1 MLRKSAVADRA
12 GRRARLVARAE
23 LAVVSIARVEAAE
36 PLRLV
41 AFYGRGL
48 ARLSATAAVSNG
60 AYEHSRPWAAALHGH
75 PESPAGIA
83 WRSRLDDDGV
93 AIALFDRAAHK
104 VRVVRRCGLLEPES
118 ELYFRECVQR
128 YQVALA

>member
-1 MLRKSAVADRA
+1 MAW
-12 GRRARLVARAE
+12 
-23 LAVVSIARVEAAE
+23 VEAAE

-48 ARLSATAAVSNG
+48 ARLSATAAISNG

-75 PESPAGIA
+75 PESPDGIA

-93 AIALFDRAAHK
+93 ALALFDRAAHK
-104 VRVVRRCGLLEPES
+104 VRVAGRRGLLEPAAERY
-118 ELYFRECVQR
+118 LRKCVER
-128 YQVALA
+128 YQVALG